1 MTDAA
6 NIHRGHPTPS
16 WLVVRSLWLVPILF
30 GFGVTTGL
38 GFIVLAVMTRRMRWA
53 LLGIVLSIA
62 AVMGFPVWALD
73 WLAVQWVFAGYA
85 DWTLLPLFVVYV
97 VGVVVA
103 LWRLRAVLELL
114 WERRVARGGVPAAH
128 EPVLASAAPV
138 APEAANDAAERSAVL
153 ARASDGFQ
161 KLLARQEEAALQPAE
176 AAGAAVGV
184 AAVTAVEPL
193 SLADL
198 LAEPLDLRTAS
209 AAELALVPGLGAE
222 GAARLVAMREAGEF
236 VSLDQAL
243 TSAGLSAYDAIRARA
258 YVRLG

>member
-6 NIHRGHPTPS
+6 IIHRGHPTPS

-114 WERRVARGGVPAAH
+114 WQRRVARDGDRAVH
-128 EPVLASAAPV
+128 EPDPAPV